1 MKVDCWACYNNI
13 NEEDRYKAHNLEKK
27 SLMDVSGHS
36 PFINNYYILYT
47 SPTVNLHNLDYKND
61 KGRNLATIF
70 LENSMCYLP

>member
-36 PFINNYYILYT
+36 PFINN
-47 SPTVNLHNLDYKND
+47 NNKKN
-61 KGRNLATIF
+61 KNKNKNKKNFIV
-70 LENSMCYLP
+70 

>member
-36 PFINNYYILYT
+36 PFINNNKKRIRIRIRKTFCLNKMNRKL
-47 SPTVNLHNLDYKND
+47 SLVAIALK
-61 KGRNLATIF
+61 
-70 LENSMCYLP
+70 